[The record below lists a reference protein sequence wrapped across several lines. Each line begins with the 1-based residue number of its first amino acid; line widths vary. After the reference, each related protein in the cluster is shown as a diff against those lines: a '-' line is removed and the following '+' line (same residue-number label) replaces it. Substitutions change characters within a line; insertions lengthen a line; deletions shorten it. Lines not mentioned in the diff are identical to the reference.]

1 MSRITVS
8 CLRAAALA
16 GLLGS
21 GLVAVAA
28 PIASAATITVTT
40 TADVVNPGD
49 GLTSLREAFTTAGTN
64 GADDTIALGA
74 GLTYSLTNCAG
85 PLTHAD
91 GHQLVVQ
98 GNNSIIDQSCD
109 AVGIIDSTNHA
120 GRLELQDLIIDGGP
134 NAASV
139 GLEGAAVRS
148 DSELLLS
155 NVEIR
160 NVLSPGGSVVW
171 SSFDHG
177 ITPYRLT
184 LNNSNL
190 HNNTGSVVSCDN
202 CSAHLDGTT
211 ITNNIGSGISL
222 VDGYPLTLDNSTIS
236 NNTRAGISNTGQGFP
251 ANKTELNFTQVENNG
266 RVGIRC
272 VNCGR
277 LNMYSSGVANNGLT
291 AVDALGGIS
300 ISMSQRS
307 GTPASGINI
316 MLSGISGNKSTVSG
330 GGLSVTPVLVE
341 DGGNTA
347 STYIDRTPIDNN
359 ISAGDGGGAAIS
371 VGDFS
376 DYKGSFIGNT
386 AAQRGGGLAFLT
398 VGPDV
403 VPTSSM
409 SLDSNEIQNNT
420 AGTDGGGVYAFS
432 AGSVSGFQP
441 IISGNTA
448 TGNGGGV
455 KVGFAYQA
463 AFDGGKYYGNHAAN
477 GAGLDLAAESVKF
490 DKATINDNSVVPA
503 AGTGGGARISAIAA
517 SLLNSTVNGNTATTG
532 GGLNFTTATNVDLTH
547 VTMADDKATTG
558 AHIAAVPSATV
569 AISRSALVL
578 PITGTACAG
587 VGGAF
592 HGVSGGF
599 SVLRD
604 ATCSTI
610 ASDLVTTADPQLGA
624 LSNGYPEGRLPAAT
638 SPLGGRVPVAN
649 CTTLDDQRLQP
660 RPLGANCDAGSVEFA
675 ETVAPPSPDKMLT
688 NLIADVKA
696 LHLQK
701 ALETSLVLKL
711 EKARTAIKANNKP
724 VAKVLLIAFVVEVKA
739 AQSVKKISPAAATQL
754 VTKATAIR
762 LAL

>member
-1 MSRITVS
+1 MSRITAS

-16 GLLGS
+16 GLIGS
-21 GLVAVAA
+21 GLVAIIAPAA
-28 PIASAATITVTT
+28 TAATITVTT
-40 TADVVNPGD
+40 TADVVDAGD
-49 GLTSLREAFTTAGTN
+49 GQTSLREAFATAGSN
-64 GADDTIALGA
+64 GVDDTISLGA

-85 PLTHAD
+85 PLTHAE
-91 GHQLVVQ
+91 GHELIVQ
-98 GNNSIIDQSCD
+98 GNNSVIDQSCD
-109 AVGIIDSTNHA
+109 ATGIIDSTDHA

-134 NAASV
+134 NAAAT

-148 DSELLLS
+148 DSELLLA

-202 CSAHLDGTT
+202 CSAHLDGTK
-211 ITNNIGSGISL
+211 ITDNVGSGISM
-222 VDGYPLTLDNSTIS
+222 VDGYPLVLDYSAVS

-251 ANKTELNFTQVENNG
+251 TNKMELNFTQIQNNG

-272 VNCGR
+272 VNCGS
-277 LNMYSSGVANNGLT
+277 LNMYSSGVADNGLT
-291 AVDALGGIS
+291 AADALGGIS
-300 ISMSQRS
+300 FSMSQRN
-307 GTPASGINI
+307 GTPTSGITI
-316 MLSGISGNKSTVSG
+316 MFSGISGNRSTVSG

-341 DGGNTA
+341 AGGNTA

-359 ISAGDGGGAAIS
+359 ISAVDGGGAAI
-371 VGDFS
+371 GIGTFS

-386 AAQRGGGLAFLT
+386 AAGRGGGIAYLT
-398 VGPDV
+398 PAPEGD
-403 VPTSSM
+403 
-409 SLDSNEIQNNT
+409 LWFDSNEIVNNK
-420 AGTDGGGVYAFS
+420 AGGDGGGVYALS
-432 AGSVSGFQP
+432 TGSVGGFQP
-441 IISGNTA
+441 LIHDNTA
-448 TGNGGGV
+448 VGDGGGV

-463 AFDGGKYYGNHAAN
+463 RLDSGKVYNNKAVN
-477 GAGLDLAAESVKF
+477 GAGLDLAAESVTF
-490 DKATINDNSVVPA
+490 DTATVNSNTA
-503 AGTGGGARISAIAA
+503 TGTGGGARISALGA
-517 SLLNSTVNGNTATTG
+517 SFLNSTINGNTAATG
-532 GGLNFTTATNVDLTH
+532 GGLNFTTATQVTLTH

-592 HGVSGGF
+592 HGTSGGF

-604 ATCSTI
+604 ATCGTI
-610 ASDLVTTADPQLGA
+610 ASDLVTAVDPQLA
-624 LSNGYPEGRLPAAT
+624 PLTNGYPSGRLPAAT
-638 SPLGGRVPVAN
+638 SPLGGRVPVAS
-649 CTTLDDQRLQP
+649 CTTESDQRMQG
-660 RPLGANCDAGSVEFA
+660 RPLGANCDAGSVEFV
-675 ETVAPPSPDKMLT
+675 ETVAPPSPDKALKD
-688 NLIADVKA
+688 LIAEVKA

-701 ALETSLVLKL
+701 PLETLLVLKL
-711 EKARTAIKANNKP
+711 ELARTAVKTNHKP
-724 VAKVLLIAFVVEVKA
+724 VAKVLLNAFVVEVKS
-739 AQSVKKISPAAATQL
+739 QSGKKIPAAAATQL

-762 LAL
+762 DAL